1 MKNTYTVL
9 MRSMFICGVILLF
22 QISSTCAQLSAQT
35 PATTPTATPASTPV
49 LPNPIAVTTGE
60 TTNVTSNS
68 ATLHGTGSGRGLT
81 KVWFEYD
88 TASGSYQNTSSV
100 QEVNGSPFDMPI
112 SADITGLVSNTT
124 YFYRIVGQNSSD
136 DISYGSEKSFT
147 TLSATATPAVTA
159 TPGVTPVATTT
170 PVCEAASLGASPK
183 RLTLQRGQAGEM
195 TVILE
200 GDNCFPAGKI
210 VTANISKVG
219 SKRVSVSPKSAITD
233 EAGKATFTITAKD
246 KTGKA
251 KVTFNTWSLKKSVT
265 VKIR

>member
-60 TTNVTSNS
+60 ATNVTSNS

-100 QEVNGSPFDMPI
+100 QEVNGSPFDIPI
-112 SADITGLVSNTT
+112 SADITGLASNTT

-147 TLSATATPAVTA
+147 TLSTTATPAVTA
-159 TPGVTPVATTT
+159 TPDVTPTTTTT
-170 PVCEAASLGASPK
+170 PVCEAASLGVSQK
-183 RLTLQRGQAGEM
+183 RLTLQRGQAGEVA
-195 TVILE
+195 VILE

-251 KVTFNTWSLKKSVT
+251 RVMFDTWTLKKAIIVR
-265 VKIR
+265 VK